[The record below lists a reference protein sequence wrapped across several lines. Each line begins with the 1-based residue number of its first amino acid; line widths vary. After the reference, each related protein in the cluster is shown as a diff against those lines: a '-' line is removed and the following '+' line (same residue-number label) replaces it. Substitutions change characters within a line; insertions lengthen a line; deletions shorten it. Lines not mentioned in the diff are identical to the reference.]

1 MQDVGARV
9 SDVELESPTPQGKD
23 PYLCDSSQLWIAEIG
38 CGFSLGETVSLPL
51 RPISVLSFKPLV
63 WRPCSSSFQVFFQ
76 GNYSICSCKFMV
88 FVGGG
93 EFRVFLGHHL
103 KSSPVSKL
111 VLKMKW
117 IIACGKRKVILSTYA
132 DCISS
137 WGYLFTNMTWILYI

>member
-23 PYLCDSSQLWIAEIG
+23 PYLCDSSQLWIAETG
-38 CGFSLGETVSLPL
+38 CGFSLGEIVSLPL
-51 RPISVLSFKPLV
+51 LPISVLSFKPLV

-111 VLKMKW
+111 VLKMK
-117 IIACGKRKVILSTYA
+117 
-132 DCISS
+132 
-137 WGYLFTNMTWILYI
+137 